1 MKKFLLHTL
10 ATLVTAA
17 ILLELLLRIF
27 QLPGHVLAEANVDG
41 DRMLKPGIEGTW
53 SAGGMGEFRG
63 HYLVNAQGWNS
74 VVDYS
79 KTDST
84 KFRVAIIGDSYIEG
98 LHFDVEQ
105 SVGRIME
112 EEDPQYQVHEYGRSG
127 GNIVDY
133 ALVYEKWVK
142 GNYDF
147 VFVLLSDDDL
157 LQESPNY
164 MSRGQELRGLST
176 ARKLYY
182 SSNLLRYFGLNH
194 GLGIRVREMLN
205 KEEEVKGEME
215 FMQQINHEALASLD
229 DCTIICDRE
238 RLHESF
244 REAYPCLL
252 IDQQQQ
258 PADCGFAGHWNM
270 NGRNNTA
277 HTLLQYMATVNHSN
291 PSKK

>member
-1 MKKFLLHTL
+1 MKGFLQHTL
-10 ATLVTAA
+10 ATLLTAA

-27 QLPGHVLAEANVDG
+27 QFPSHVLPEANVDG
-41 DRMLKPGIEGTW
+41 DRMLKPGIEGRW

-63 HYLVNAQGWNS
+63 HYRVNAQGWNS

-79 KTDST
+79 NTDST
-84 KFRVAIIGDSYIEG
+84 KIRVAIIGDSFIEG

-112 EEDPQYQVHEYGRSG
+112 TKNPQCQVHEYGRSG
-127 GNIVDY
+127 GNIADY
-133 ALVYEKWVK
+133 ALVYEKWVR

-157 LQESPNY
+157 LQGNPNY
-164 MSRGQELRGLST
+164 MSRGEELHGLST

-182 SSNLLRYFGLNH
+182 SSHLLRYFGLNH
-194 GLGIRVREMLN
+194 GLGIRVREILN
-205 KEEEVKGEME
+205 REDEPAGEDFME
-215 FMQQINHEALASLD
+215 HINHSALGRLEG
-229 DCTIICDRE
+229 CTIICDRE

-244 REAYPCLL
+244 RKAYPCLL
-252 IDQQQQ
+252 INQQLQ
-258 PADCGFAGHWNM
+258 PFDCGFAGHWNM

-277 HTLLQYMATVNHSN
+277 HTLLHYMTTVNHSN
-291 PSKK
+291 LSKQ